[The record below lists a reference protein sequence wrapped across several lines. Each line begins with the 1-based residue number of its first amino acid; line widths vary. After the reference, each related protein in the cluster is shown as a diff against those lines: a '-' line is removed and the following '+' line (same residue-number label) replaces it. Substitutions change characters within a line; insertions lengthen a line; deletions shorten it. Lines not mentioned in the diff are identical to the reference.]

1 MIQNKGFIKVVA
13 VALILVCAFY
23 LSFSFVTNSYEK
35 KAQAYAQG
43 DNAKYKHFM
52 DSVLTD
58 TVFLNYTLKE
68 CREKEMNLGLDLKGG
83 MNVVLEIS
91 VPDIVKALSNDNKSE
106 GFQRAIA
113 LATERQKRSQSD
125 FLTLFEQAYKEVEP
139 NGRLSAIFT
148 TIDLKDK
155 IQLSSSNADVMK
167 VLRQEVDGAVSNS
180 FNVLRTRIDR
190 FGVVQPNIQ
199 KLENSGRILVE
210 LPGVKEPERV
220 HKLLQGTANLEF
232 WETYKAK
239 ELVQNFMA
247 ADNLLKELIVPA
259 ATEKDTIKTEDKTET
274 AKSETPKSLTDSL
287 AAAMKTEKK
296 EDEKAKTV
304 SKAELEKRNPLLAL
318 LNQGGISP
326 EGAVVGIAH
335 YNDTVKINQYLQ
347 MEQIKVLFPSDLS
360 LKWGVK
366 AIDKK
371 DAFYELFAIKS
382 NRDNKAP
389 LEGNVITNASTS
401 FGEHSA
407 YASVSMQMNPE
418 GASIWAQLTDQNV
431 GRCIAIVLD
440 DYVYS
445 APVVNGK
452 IPGGRSEISGRFTI
466 EDAKDLANVLQSGKM
481 PAPVRIVQEDVVGP
495 SLGQEAINNGFIS
508 FVIAFV
514 VILLYMILFYGKIPG
529 LVADSMLFLNVFFL
543 LGILASF
550 KAVLTLP
557 GIAGIVLT
565 IGMAIDTNILIY
577 ERIREELRAGKLLNK
592 AVANGYKH
600 ASSAIIDANL
610 TSVITGV
617 ILFIFG
623 TGPIKGFATTLI
635 IGIITSFITG
645 FILSQL
651 VFDKILSSDKKLTI
665 PFETK
670 LFKNFLQNTHFN
682 FIENRKIAYI
692 ISGILIVISC
702 ISIAVRG
709 FNNGI
714 DFSGGRNYM
723 IRFDKNIETEQ
734 IKNMLSVVFEGHT
747 PSVTIV
753 KSGDADERNNRV
765 RISTNYNITDNSDGA
780 DQKIIDLLYTGLK
793 PLLKDDTTRDQFAT
807 ENIMQM
813 QKVGPSVADDIKR
826 DAVWAI
832 VIAIVGIG
840 LYILIRFRGVA
851 FSAGAIISL
860 AHDAIVILGVYSL
873 LHGFLPFSM
882 EINQAFI
889 AAILTVIGYSIND
902 TVIIFDRVREYR
914 TLYPKR
920 SPHTMINEALNSTLC
935 RTFNTTFSL
944 FIVLVAIFAFGGDSI
959 RDFIFA
965 LLIGTIIG
973 TYSSIFIAIAVSYD
987 VAKRKAKK
995 QLKKDA

>member
-1 MIQNKGFIKVVA
+1 MQNKGFIKVVG
-13 VALILVCAFY
+13 VALVLVCAFY
-23 LSFSFVTNSYEK
+23 LSFSFVTNHYEN

-68 CREKEMNLGLDLKGG
+68 CREKEMNLGLDLNGG
-83 MNVVLEIS
+83 MNVILEIS

-106 GFQRAIA
+106 SFQKAMA
-113 LATERQKRSQSD
+113 LATERQKSSPSD
-125 FLTLFEQAYKEVEP
+125 FLTLFEQAYKETDP

-155 IQLSSSNADVMK
+155 IQLSSSNAEVMK
-167 VLRQEVDGAVSNS
+167 VLREEVDGAVSNS

-239 ELVQNFMA
+239 ELSQNFIA
-247 ADNLLKELIVPA
+247 ADNLLRELVVPT
-259 ATEKDTIKTEDKTET
+259 TEVKDTAKVESKKET
-274 AKSETPKSLTDSL
+274 AKAETETPKSLTDSL
-287 AAAMKTEKK
+287 AAAMKTEQK
-296 EDEKAKTV
+296 EDAATKTV
-304 SKAELEKRNPLLAL
+304 SKADLEKRNPLLSI
-318 LNQGGISP
+318 LNQGVSP

-335 YNDTVKINQYLQ
+335 YSDTAKINKYMQ
-347 MEQIKVLFPSDLS
+347 MEQIKALFPSDLS

-371 DAFYELFAIKS
+371 DTFYELYAIKS

-389 LEGNVITNASTS
+389 LEGNVITSASTS

-418 GASIWAQLTDQNV
+418 GANIWAQLTDQNI

-440 DYVYS
+440 GYVYS

-466 EDAKDLANVLQSGKM
+466 EDAKDLVNVLQSGKM
-481 PAPVRIVQEDVVGP
+481 PAPVRIVQEDIVGP
-495 SLGQEAINNGFIS
+495 SLGQEAIQNGFIS
-508 FVIAFV
+508 FLIAFV
-514 VILLYMILFYGKIPG
+514 AILIYMIFFYGKIPG
-529 LVADSMLFLNVFFL
+529 LVADSMLLINVFFL

-565 IGMAIDTNILIY
+565 LGMAVDTNVLIY
-577 ERIREELRAGKLLNK
+577 ERIREELRAGKTLQK
-592 AVANGYKH
+592 AVSDGYKH

-610 TSVITGV
+610 TTVITGIV
-617 ILFIFG
+617 LFVFG
-623 TGPIKGFATTLI
+623 TGPIKGFATTLV
-635 IGIITSFITG
+635 IGIVTSFMTG
-645 FILSQL
+645 FILSHL
-651 VFDKILSSDKKLTI
+651 VFDKILSSDKKRTI
-665 PFETK
+665 SFETK
-670 LFKNFLQNTHFN
+670 ITKNFLQNTHFN
-682 FIENRKIAYI
+682 FIGNRKYAYI

-702 ISIAVRG
+702 VSFAVRG

-714 DFSGGRNYM
+714 DFSGGRSYT
-723 IRFDKNIETEQ
+723 IRFDKNVETEE
-734 IKNMLSVVFEGHT
+734 IKDMLTDVFDGHT
-747 PSVTIV
+747 PSVTII
-753 KSGDADERNNRV
+753 KSGSADESNNRV

-780 DQKIIDLLYTGLK
+780 DEKVIDLLYKGLK
-793 PLLKDDTTRDQFAT
+793 PLLKDGTTRDQFASD
-807 ENIMQM
+807 NIMQM
-813 QKVGPSVADDIKR
+813 QKVGPSVADDIQR
-826 DAVWAI
+826 DASWAI
-832 VIAIVGIG
+832 IIAIVGIG

-851 FSAGAIISL
+851 FSAGAIVSL
-860 AHDAIVILGVYSL
+860 AHDAILILGAYSL

-914 TLYPKR
+914 ALYPKR
-920 SPHTMINEALNSTLC
+920 SPHSMINDALNSTLC
-935 RTFNTTFSL
+935 RTFNTSFTV
-944 FIVLVAIFAFGGDSI
+944 FIVLVAIFAFGGESI

-973 TYSSIFIAIAVSYD
+973 TYSSIFVAIAVSYD
-987 VAKRKAKK
+987 VAKRKAMKEAKK
-995 QLKKDA
+995 NA

>member
-1 MIQNKGFIKVVA
+1 MQNKGFIKVVG

-23 LSFSFVTNSYEK
+23 LSFSIVTNRYEN

-83 MNVVLEIS
+83 MNVILEIS
-91 VPDIVKALSNDNKSE
+91 VPDIVKALSNDNQSE
-106 GFQRAIA
+106 SFKKAIA
-113 LATERQKRSQSD
+113 LATERQKKSQSD
-125 FLTLFEQAYKEVEP
+125 FLTLFEQAYKETDP
-139 NGRLSAIFT
+139 NGRLSAIFSS
-148 TIDLKDK
+148 IELKDK

-167 VLRQEVDGAVSNS
+167 VLREEVDGAVSNS

-210 LPGVKEPERV
+210 MPGVKEPERV

-239 ELVQNFMA
+239 ELAQNFMA
-247 ADNLLKELIVPA
+247 ADNLLKELVVPT
-259 ATEKDTIKTEDKTET
+259 TEAKDTAKAESKAET
-274 AKSETPKSLTDSL
+274 AKAEAPKSLTDSL
-287 AAAMKTEKK
+287 AAAMKTEQK
-296 EDEKAKTV
+296 EDETTKTV
-304 SKAELEKRNPLLAL
+304 SKAELEKRNPLLAI
-318 LNQGGISP
+318 LNQGVSP

-335 YNDTVKINQYLQ
+335 YSDTAKINRYMQ
-347 MEQIKVLFPSDLS
+347 MDQVKALFPADLS

-371 DAFYELFAIKS
+371 DIYYELFAIKS
-382 NRDNKAP
+382 NRNNKAP
-389 LEGNVITNASTS
+389 LEGNVITSASTS

-418 GASIWAQLTDQNV
+418 GANIWAQLTDQNV

-440 DYVYS
+440 GYVYS

-466 EDAKDLANVLQSGKM
+466 EDAKDLVNVLQSGKM

-495 SLGQEAINNGFIS
+495 SLGKEAIESGFFS
-508 FVIAFV
+508 FIIAFAI
-514 VILLYMILFYGKIPG
+514 ILLYMLFFYGKIPG
-529 LVADSMLFLNVFFL
+529 LVADCMLIFNIFFL

-565 IGMAIDTNILIY
+565 MGMAIDTNVLIY
-577 ERIREELRAGKLLNK
+577 ERIREELRSGKTLQK
-592 AVANGYKH
+592 AVTEGYSN

-610 TSVITGV
+610 TTILTGV

-635 IGIITSFITG
+635 IGIVTSLLTG
-645 FILSQL
+645 FVFSRL
-651 VFDKILSSDKKLTI
+651 VFDKILSSDKNRKIT
-665 PFETK
+665 FETK
-670 LFKNFLQNTHFN
+670 FSKSFLQNVKID
-682 FIENRKIAYI
+682 FIGKRKIAYI
-692 ISGILIVISC
+692 ISATLIIV
-702 ISIAVRG
+702 SIASFAIRG

-723 IRFDKNIETEQ
+723 IRFDKNVKTEEV
-734 IKNMLSVVFEGHT
+734 KNMLAVAFDGHE
-747 PSVTIV
+747 PSVITI
-753 KSGDADERNNRV
+753 KSGNVDDSNNRV
-765 RISTNYNITDNSDGA
+765 RISTNFKIDNNDTSIDSE
-780 DQKIIDLLYTGLK
+780 IIDRLYAGLK
-793 PLLKDDTTRDQFAT
+793 PLLKEGTTREEFST
-807 ENIMQM
+807 ENIMET
-813 QKVGPSVADDIKR
+813 QKVGPTIADDIKKNS
-826 DAVWAI
+826 VWA
-832 VIAIVGIG
+832 VLAAIIGIG
-840 LYILIRFRGVA
+840 LYILIRFRNIA
-851 FSAGAIISL
+851 FSVGGILSL
-860 AHDAIVILGVYSL
+860 AHDAILILGAYSL
-873 LHGFLPFSM
+873 FYGLFPFAL

-889 AAILTVIGYSIND
+889 AAILTVLGYSIND
-902 TVIIFDRVREYR
+902 TVVIFDRVREYQR
-914 TLYPKR
+914 LYPKR
-920 SPHTMINEALNSTLC
+920 NPHTMLNDALNSTLV
-935 RTFNTTFSL
+935 RTFNTTFTTA
-944 FIVLVAIFAFGGDSI
+944 IVLVAIFIFGGDSI

-965 LLIGTIIG
+965 LLIGIIIG
-973 TYSSIFIAIAVSYD
+973 TYSSLFVAIPAAYEI
-987 VAKRKAKK
+987 AKRKVKTKK
-995 QLKKDA
+995 EA